1 MQRYRRRRN
10 QHVTR
15 PRRAIATFLGA
26 GVVAGALS
34 ACSGSAAS
42 EAETLTVYSAQHESL
57 VRTMVEGFT
66 EETGIELEFRD
77 ANDSELANQIVQ
89 EGEASPAD
97 VFLTENSPA
106 MDVVDQAGLLAP
118 IDSATLE
125 QVEEPYRPQSG
136 SWVGFAARSTVL
148 IYNPAQID
156 DAALPAS
163 MLDLAAPEWAGRVAI
178 APGGADFQ
186 AIVSAVLALEGED
199 ATRAWLAG
207 LQRNAEVYAS
217 NTAIMKAVDEGEVP
231 VGITYHYYWFRDQAQ
246 DGLIGDDA
254 ELHYF
259 GNQDPG
265 AFVSVSGAG
274 VLASSDQQDDAQRLV
289 EWLTGPEAQER
300 LADSSAL
307 EYAVGVGAISAEAL
321 PPLADLQAPVVD
333 PGSLNAPQVT
343 ELMQEA
349 GLL

>member
-1 MQRYRRRRN
+1 M
-10 QHVTR
+10 TT
-15 PRRAIATFLGA
+15 PRRALPGLLSATA
-26 GVVAGALS
+26 VVVALTGCGES
-34 ACSGSAAS
+34 EAS
-42 EAETLTVYSAQHESL
+42 DAETLTVYSAQHESL
-57 VRTMVEGFT
+57 VRTMLEGFT
-66 EETGIELEFRD
+66 DETGIELEFRD

-106 MDVVDQAGLLAP
+106 IEVVDQAGLLAP
-118 IDSATLE
+118 IDPQTLE
-125 QVEEPYRPQSG
+125 QVEAAYRPESG
-136 SWVGFAARSTVL
+136 TWTGFAARSTAL
-148 IYNPAQID
+148 IHNPAEIAED
-156 DAALPAS
+156 ELPAS
-163 MLDLAAPEWAGRVAI
+163 MLDLADPEWEGRVAI

-199 ATRAWLAG
+199 ATREWLAG
-207 LQRNAEVYAS
+207 LKRNGEIYS
-217 NTAIMKAVDEGEVP
+217 GNTAIMKAVDEGEVP

-246 DGLIGDDA
+246 NGLIGDDA

-259 GNQDPG
+259 RNQDPG

-274 VLASSDQQDDAQRLV
+274 VLASSDQKDDAQRLV

-307 EYAVGVGAISAEAL
+307 EYAVGVGVASAEAL
-321 PPLADLQAPVVD
+321 PPLAELQAPDVD
-333 PGSLNAPQVT
+333 PGALDAPQVT
-343 ELMQEA
+343 ELMQEV